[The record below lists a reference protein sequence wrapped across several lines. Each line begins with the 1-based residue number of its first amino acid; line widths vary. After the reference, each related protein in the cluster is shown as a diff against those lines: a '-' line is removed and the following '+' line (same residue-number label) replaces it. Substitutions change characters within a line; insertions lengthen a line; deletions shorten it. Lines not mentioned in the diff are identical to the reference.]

1 MFLPTFLQLL
11 LAYNAAL
18 LSGDCHSSLKQAIY
32 FGSTSLPNTFVVHT
46 NQFMRESTQT
56 VRENSIEEYNQ
67 YSRFLLAVDC
77 IIFGFDGKQLK
88 ALFIKRAINPGM
100 NKWSLM
106 GGFVR
111 TEESVDDAASRIL
124 HQLTGLSNI
133 YMEQLHC
140 FGDVDRDPGGRVISI
155 AYFALINIADYSE
168 ELMTEYRAKWFDLNH
183 VPPLIFDHH
192 KMLLLAKNRLQQKV
206 ANHPIGFALLPQKF
220 TLRQLQMLYEAIN
233 ETKLDKRNFTRRI
246 LDLGILKKLDEKE
259 KSTSKKGSFY
269 FVFDEEKYKKLEREG
284 ITLL

>member
-1 MFLPTFLQLL
+1 M
-11 LAYNAAL
+11 
-18 LSGDCHSSLKQAIY
+18 QA
-32 FGSTSLPNTFVVHT
+32 H
-46 NQFMRESTQT
+46 TQT
-56 VRENSIEEYNQ
+56 LIGSIEEYNK

-88 ALFIKRAINPGM
+88 ALFIKRAFNPGL

-111 TEESVDDAASRIL
+111 AEEGVEEAAARIL

-133 YMEQLHC
+133 YMEQLQC
-140 FGDVDRDPGGRVISI
+140 FGEVRRDPGGRVISI
-155 AYFALINIADYSE
+155 AYFALINIADYSDE
-168 ELMTEYRAKWFDLNH
+168 MMLEHRAKWFDLNS
-183 VPPLIFDHH
+183 VPPLIFDHLN
-192 KMLLLAKNRLQQKV
+192 MVVIAKNRLQQKV

-220 TLRQLQMLYEAIN
+220 TLRQLQSLYEAIN
-233 ETKLDKRNFTRRI
+233 ETELDKRNFTRRI

-269 FVFDEEKYKKLEREG
+269 YVFDEEKYKKLERDG
-284 ITLL
+284 ITLF

>member
-1 MFLPTFLQLL
+1 ME
-11 LAYNAAL
+11 
-18 LSGDCHSSLKQAIY
+18 
-32 FGSTSLPNTFVVHT
+32 
-46 NQFMRESTQT
+46 ESTQAII
-56 VRENSIEEYNQ
+56 ESIEEYNQ

-88 ALFIKRAINPGM
+88 ALFIKRAFNPGF

-111 TEESVDDAASRIL
+111 MEESVDDAASRIL
-124 HQLTGLSNI
+124 NQLTGLSNI

-140 FGDVDRDPGGRVISI
+140 FGNVDRDPGGRVISI

-168 ELMTEYRAKWFDLNH
+168 EMMTEHRAKWFDLN
-183 VPPLIFDHH
+183 VAPPLIFDHH
-192 KMLLLAKNRLQQKV
+192 NMLVLAKNRLQQKV
-206 ANHPIGFALLPQKF
+206 ANHPIGFALLPTKF
-220 TLRQLQMLYEAIN
+220 TLRQLQTLYEAIN
-233 ETKLDKRNFTRRI
+233 ETELDKRNFTRRI

-269 FVFDEEKYKKLEREG
+269 YVFDEEKYKKLEREG
-284 ITLL
+284 ITIL